1 MSYDAGAGESRYGTQ
16 ERRCAA
22 WCEQAVGG
30 LSKVLQPLASR
41 LRTSGREGSTAEPPP
56 ACQTPS
62 LPMSLAISV
71 PSSKPDL
78 RARMDLGTVFD
89 HARQI
94 PERLRAL
101 DEAHLQLFFLWL
113 TVDIS
118 NGQIKYEPGMEAAIE
133 ALQGRGTV
141 VWVAMQG
148 DDAGGG
154 AGAEER
160 TIQAVDRISDLASRS
175 NLRVAL
181 YPHYGFYLAR
191 FRDVV
196 RVAERV
202 GRSNVGVTFNLCH
215 ELRSGFDPEFHQL
228 VDKAIPRLYG
238 VTVNGADRQGR
249 DWSTLIQPLGR
260 GDYDV
265 TELVRTI
272 TKAGYRGPFGIQ
284 CYGLKA
290 DPGVYLKQSMAAW
303 RVISVRAAQG
313 NS

>member
-1 MSYDAGAGESRYGTQ
+1 MRSM
-16 ERRCAA
+16 
-22 WCEQAVGG
+22 V
-30 LSKVLQPLASR
+30 
-41 LRTSGREGSTAEPPP
+41 RTSRREFLKGAAASCIALANIE
-56 ACQTPS
+56 AS
-62 LPMSLAISV
+62 GFDSGVAAGLPNPVFAYEFGDIS
-71 PSSKPDL
+71 PEQQAAFA
-78 RARMDLGTVFD
+78 RANGFAGTVFD

-101 DEAHLQLFFLWL
+101 DEAHLQLLFLWL

-118 NGQIKYEPGMEAAIE
+118 NGQINYEPGMEAAIE
-133 ALQGRGTV
+133 ALQGRETV
-141 VWVAMQG
+141 VWVAIQG
-148 DDAGGG
+148 EDTGGG

-160 TIQAVDRISDLASRS
+160 TIQAVDRISDLASRF

-196 RVAERV
+196 RIAERA

-215 ELRSGFDPEFHQL
+215 ELRSGFDPEFHPL
-228 VDKAIPRLYG
+228 LDKAIGRLYG
-238 VTVNGADRQGR
+238 VTINGAERQGR

-284 CYGLKA
+284 CYGLQG

-303 RVISVRAAQG
+303 RVISARAAQG

>member
-1 MSYDAGAGESRYGTQ
+1 MGSMVRTTRRGFVKGAAASCIALATIDARGFNSGAAAGLPNPVFAYEFGDITPAQQAEFTREYGF
-16 ERRCAA
+16 E
-22 WCEQAVGG
+22 
-30 LSKVLQPLASR
+30 
-41 LRTSGREGSTAEPPP
+41 
-56 ACQTPS
+56 
-62 LPMSLAISV
+62 
-71 PSSKPDL
+71 
-78 RARMDLGTVFD
+78 GTVFD

-94 PERLRAL
+94 PERLQAL
-101 DEAHLQLFFLWL
+101 DEAHLELFFLWL

-133 ALQGRGTV
+133 ALKGRGTV
-141 VWVAMQG
+141 VWVAIQG

-196 RVAERV
+196 RVAERA

-215 ELRSGFDPEFHQL
+215 ELRSGFDPEFQHL
-228 VDKAIPRLYG
+228 LDNAVPRLYG

-249 DWSTLIQPLGR
+249 DWGTLIQPLGR

-265 TELVRTI
+265 AELVRTI
-272 TKAGYRGPFGIQ
+272 TKTGYRGPFGIQ
-284 CYGLKA
+284 CYGLKG

-303 RVISVRAAQG
+303 RVISMRAAQV
-313 NS
+313 NT

>member
-1 MSYDAGAGESRYGTQ
+1 MVLTSRRGFVQGA
-16 ERRCAA
+16 AA
-22 WCEQAVGG
+22 SCIAFANIGVRGFDSGAAGG
-30 LSKVLQPLASR
+30 LPNSVFAYEF
-41 LRTSGREGSTAEPPP
+41 GD
-56 ACQTPS
+56 
-62 LPMSLAISV
+62 IS
-71 PSSKPDL
+71 PEQQAGF
-78 RARMDLGTVFD
+78 ARQYGFAGTVFD
-89 HARQI
+89 HALQI

-118 NGQIKYEPGMEAAIE
+118 NGQTKYEPGIE
-133 ALQGRGTV
+133 ALKGRGTV
-141 VWVAMQG
+141 VWVAVQG
-148 DDAGGG
+148 DN

-160 TIQAVDRISDLASRS
+160 TIQAIDRISDLAARS

-196 RVAERV
+196 RVADRA

-228 VDKAIPRLYG
+228 VDKAISRLYG
-238 VTVNGADRQGR
+238 VTVNGADSHGR
-249 DWSTLIQPLGR
+249 DWNTLIQPLGR

-265 TELVRTI
+265 AELVRTI
-272 TKAGYRGPFGIQ
+272 TRAGYRGPFGIQ
-284 CYGLKA
+284 CYGLKG

-303 RVISVRAAQG
+303 RVISASAAEVD
-313 NS
+313 NR

>member
-1 MSYDAGAGESRYGTQ
+1 MVLTGRRGFVKGAAAFCVALAKLDARGFNGGVAAGLPNSIFAYEFGEISPGQ
-16 ERRCAA
+16 
-22 WCEQAVGG
+22 QAGF
-30 LSKVLQPLASR
+30 
-41 LRTSGREGSTAEPPP
+41 
-56 ACQTPS
+56 
-62 LPMSLAISV
+62 
-71 PSSKPDL
+71 
-78 RARMDLGTVFD
+78 ARDCGFAGTVFD
-89 HARQI
+89 HALQI

-101 DEAHLQLFFLWL
+101 DEARLQLFFLWL

-141 VWVAMQG
+141 VWVAIQG
-148 DDAGGG
+148 DDAAGG
-154 AGAEER
+154 AGTEER

-196 RVAERV
+196 RVAERA

-215 ELRSGFDPEFHQL
+215 ELRSGFEPEFQHL
-228 VDKAIPRLYG
+228 LESAIPRLYG

-265 TELVRTI
+265 TGLVRTI

-284 CYGLKA
+284 CFGLKG

-303 RVISVRAAQG
+303 RVISMRAAQD
-313 NS
+313 NP

>member
-1 MSYDAGAGESRYGTQ
+1 MHSMLLTSRRRFVKGAAASCIVLANMAARAFDSGDPAGLPNSIFAYEFGDITPEQQAGFAQEYGF
-16 ERRCAA
+16 E
-22 WCEQAVGG
+22 
-30 LSKVLQPLASR
+30 
-41 LRTSGREGSTAEPPP
+41 
-56 ACQTPS
+56 
-62 LPMSLAISV
+62 
-71 PSSKPDL
+71 
-78 RARMDLGTVFD
+78 GTVFD
-89 HARQI
+89 HAQQI

-101 DEAHLQLFFLWL
+101 EEAHLQLFFLWL
-113 TVDIS
+113 TVEIS
-118 NGQIKYEPGMEAAIE
+118 HGQIKYEPDMEAAIE
-133 ALQGRGTV
+133 ALKGRGTV
-141 VWVAMQG
+141 VWIAIQG
-148 DDAGGG
+148 DEAGAG

-191 FRDVV
+191 FRDVL
-196 RVAERV
+196 RVAEGV

-228 VDKAIPRLYG
+228 LDKAIPRLYG

-249 DWSTLIQPLGR
+249 DWTALIQPLGR

-284 CYGLKA
+284 CYGLKG

-303 RVISVRAAQG
+303 RSISERAAKA

>member
-1 MSYDAGAGESRYGTQ
+1 MVLRSRREFFKVAAASSLALVNTDAGAFDGGGVPGLPNPVFAYEFGDISPEQQAGFARDYGF
-16 ERRCAA
+16 A
-22 WCEQAVGG
+22 
-30 LSKVLQPLASR
+30 
-41 LRTSGREGSTAEPPP
+41 
-56 ACQTPS
+56 
-62 LPMSLAISV
+62 
-71 PSSKPDL
+71 
-78 RARMDLGTVFD
+78 GTVFD

-94 PERLRAL
+94 PQRLRAL
-101 DEAHLQLFFLWL
+101 DEARLQWFFLWL

-118 NGQIKYEPGMEAAIE
+118 HGQIRYEPGMEAAIE

-141 VWVAMQG
+141 LWVAIQG

-154 AGAEER
+154 GAGAEKR

-181 YPHYGFYLAR
+181 YPHYGFYLSR

-196 RVAERV
+196 RVGERV

-215 ELRSGFDPEFHQL
+215 ELRSGFDPEFHHL
-228 VDKAIPRLYG
+228 LDNAIPRLYG
-238 VTVNGADRQGR
+238 VTLNGADRQGQ

-272 TKAGYRGPFGIQ
+272 AKAGYRGPFGIQ
-284 CYGLKA
+284 CYGLKG

-303 RVISVRAAQG
+303 RVLSARAG
-313 NS
+313 KDSS

>member
-1 MSYDAGAGESRYGTQ
+1 MVLTTRRGFIKGAAVSCIALANIGASGMDSGEAAGLPNSIFAYEFGNISPEQQAGFAGEYGF
-16 ERRCAA
+16 E
-22 WCEQAVGG
+22 
-30 LSKVLQPLASR
+30 
-41 LRTSGREGSTAEPPP
+41 
-56 ACQTPS
+56 
-62 LPMSLAISV
+62 
-71 PSSKPDL
+71 
-78 RARMDLGTVFD
+78 GTVFD
-89 HARQI
+89 HALQV

-118 NGQIKYEPGMEAAIE
+118 NGQTKYEPGMEAAIE
-133 ALQGRGTV
+133 ALKGRGTV
-141 VWVAMQG
+141 VWVAIQG
-148 DDAGGG
+148 GDTGG
-154 AGAEER
+154 AGGEER

-196 RVAERV
+196 RVAERA

-215 ELRSGFDPEFHQL
+215 ELRSGFDPEFHHLLEQ
-228 VDKAIPRLYG
+228 ASPRLYG
-238 VTVNGADRQGR
+238 VTINGADRQGR
-249 DWSTLIQPLGR
+249 DWSALIQPLGR

-265 TELVRTI
+265 AALVGTI

-284 CYGLKA
+284 CYGLKG
-290 DPGVYLKQSMAAW
+290 DPGVYLKQSMTAW
-303 RVISVRAAQG
+303 RIISASAARS

>member
-1 MSYDAGAGESRYGTQ
+1 MVLSRRRFVKGTAASCIAFASLEASGFAGDLPNSVFAYEFGDISPEQQAGF
-16 ERRCAA
+16 A
-22 WCEQAVGG
+22 
-30 LSKVLQPLASR
+30 
-41 LRTSGREGSTAEPPP
+41 REFGFA
-56 ACQTPS
+56 
-62 LPMSLAISV
+62 
-71 PSSKPDL
+71 
-78 RARMDLGTVFD
+78 GTVFD

-101 DEAHLQLFFLWL
+101 DQAHLQLFFLWL

-118 NGQIKYEPGMEAAIE
+118 HGQIKYEPGMEAAIE

-141 VWVAMQG
+141 LWVAVQG

-154 AGAEER
+154 GAEER
-160 TIQAVDRISDLASRS
+160 TIQAVDRISDLAAQS

-196 RVAERV
+196 RVGERV

-215 ELRSGFDPEFHQL
+215 ELRSGFDPNFPQL
-228 VDKAIPRLYG
+228 LDKAIPRLYG
-238 VTVNGADRQGR
+238 VTVNGADRHGG

-284 CYGLKA
+284 CYGLKG
-290 DPGVYLKQSMAAW
+290 DPRVYLKQSMAAW
-303 RVISVRAAQG
+303 RVVSMHAAEAD
-313 NS
+313 S

>member
-1 MSYDAGAGESRYGTQ
+1 
-16 ERRCAA
+16 
-22 WCEQAVGG
+22 
-30 LSKVLQPLASR
+30 
-41 LRTSGREGSTAEPPP
+41 
-56 ACQTPS
+56 
-62 LPMSLAISV
+62 
-71 PSSKPDL
+71 
-78 RARMDLGTVFD
+78 
-89 HARQI
+89 
-94 PERLRAL
+94 
-101 DEAHLQLFFLWL
+101 L

-118 NGQIKYEPGMEAAIE
+118 HGQIKYEPGMEAAIE

-141 VWVAMQG
+141 VWVAIQG

-160 TIQAVDRISDLASRS
+160 TTEERTTEERTIKAVDRISDLASRS

-196 RVAERV
+196 RVAERA

-215 ELRSGFDPEFHQL
+215 ELRSGFDPEFPQL
-228 VDKAIPRLYG
+228 LDKAIPRLYG

-284 CYGLKA
+284 CYGLKG

-303 RVISVRAAQG
+303 RVISMRAAQV

>member
-1 MSYDAGAGESRYGTQ
+1 MRSMVLTSRRRFIKGAAASCIVLAKTNARAFDSGDPTALPNSVFAYEFGDITPEQQAGFAREYGF
-16 ERRCAA
+16 E
-22 WCEQAVGG
+22 
-30 LSKVLQPLASR
+30 
-41 LRTSGREGSTAEPPP
+41 
-56 ACQTPS
+56 
-62 LPMSLAISV
+62 
-71 PSSKPDL
+71 
-78 RARMDLGTVFD
+78 GTVFD
-89 HARQI
+89 HAQQI

-113 TVDIS
+113 TVEIS
-118 NGQIKYEPGMEAAIE
+118 HGQIKYEPGMEAAIE
-133 ALQGRGTV
+133 ALKGRGTV
-141 VWVAMQG
+141 VWIAIQG
-148 DDAGGG
+148 DQAAAGP
-154 AGAEER
+154 AAEER

-215 ELRSGFDPEFHQL
+215 ELRSGFDPDFHRL
-228 VDKAIPRLYG
+228 LDNAIPRLYG
-238 VTVNGADRQGR
+238 STVNGADRQGR
-249 DWSTLIQPLGR
+249 DWNALIQPLGR

-284 CYGLKA
+284 CYGLKG
-290 DPGVYLKQSMAAW
+290 DPAVYLKQSMAAW
-303 RVISVRAAQG
+303 RSISVRAAKV

>member
-1 MSYDAGAGESRYGTQ
+1 MVPMNRRGFVKGTAACCIGLASIEAGGFDGVGAGLPNSVFAYEFGDISPGQQAGFAREYGF
-16 ERRCAA
+16 E
-22 WCEQAVGG
+22 
-30 LSKVLQPLASR
+30 
-41 LRTSGREGSTAEPPP
+41 
-56 ACQTPS
+56 
-62 LPMSLAISV
+62 
-71 PSSKPDL
+71 
-78 RARMDLGTVFD
+78 GTVFD

-118 NGQIKYEPGMEAAIE
+118 HGQINYEPEMESAIE
-133 ALQGRGTV
+133 ALKGRGTV
-141 VWVAMQG
+141 VWVAIQG
-148 DDAGGG
+148 GDAGGG

-160 TIQAVDRISDLASRS
+160 AIQAVDRISDLASQS

-196 RVAERV
+196 RLAERA

-215 ELRSGFDPEFHQL
+215 ELRSGFDPEFPRL
-228 VDKAIPRLYG
+228 LDKAMPRLYG
-238 VTVNGADRQGR
+238 VTINGADRQGR
-249 DWSTLIQPLGR
+249 DWGTLIQPLGR

-265 TELVRTI
+265 TGLVRSI
-272 TKAGYRGPFGIQ
+272 IKAGYRGPFGIQ
-284 CYGLKA
+284 CYGLKG

-303 RVISVRAAQG
+303 RAVSVGATQG
-313 NS
+313 NH

>member
-1 MSYDAGAGESRYGTQ
+1 LYSGFPIEEMRNMVLMSRRGFIQGAAASCIVLTKIEALGFDGEAAAGLPNSVFAYEFGDITPEQQAGFAREYGF
-16 ERRCAA
+16 E
-22 WCEQAVGG
+22 
-30 LSKVLQPLASR
+30 
-41 LRTSGREGSTAEPPP
+41 
-56 ACQTPS
+56 
-62 LPMSLAISV
+62 
-71 PSSKPDL
+71 
-78 RARMDLGTVFD
+78 GTVFD
-89 HARQI
+89 HAVQV

-101 DEAHLQLFFLWL
+101 DDAHLQLFFLWL

-118 NGQIKYEPGMEAAIE
+118 HGQIKYEPGMAAAIE

-141 VWVAMQG
+141 VWVAIQG
-148 DDAGGG
+148 DDTGGG
-154 AGAEER
+154 AEQR
-160 TIQAVDRISDLASRS
+160 TIQAVDRISDLASRA

-196 RVAERV
+196 RVAERA

-215 ELRSGFDPEFHQL
+215 ELRSGFDPEFPQL
-228 VDKAIPRLYG
+228 LDKAIPRLYG
-238 VTVNGADRQGR
+238 VTINGADRQGR

-265 TELVRTI
+265 AELVRTI
-272 TKAGYRGPFGIQ
+272 AKAGYRGPFGIQ
-284 CYGLKA
+284 CYGLKG

-303 RVISVRAAQG
+303 RVVSVRAAKV

>member
-1 MSYDAGAGESRYGTQ
+1 MMLTSRRGFVKGAAACCIAFANIESRGFDSGPSAGLPNSVFAYEFGDISPEQQAGFAREYGF
-16 ERRCAA
+16 
-22 WCEQAVGG
+22 
-30 LSKVLQPLASR
+30 
-41 LRTSGREGSTAEPPP
+41 
-56 ACQTPS
+56 
-62 LPMSLAISV
+62 
-71 PSSKPDL
+71 D
-78 RARMDLGTVFD
+78 GTVFD
-89 HARQI
+89 HAQLV

-141 VWVAMQG
+141 VWVAIQG

-196 RVAERV
+196 RVAERA

-215 ELRSGFDPEFHQL
+215 ELRSGFDPEFSQL
-228 VDKAIPRLYG
+228 LDKAIPRLYG
-238 VTVNGADRQGR
+238 VTINGADRQGR
-249 DWSTLIQPLGR
+249 DWNTLIQPLGR

-265 TELVRTI
+265 TGLVRTI
-272 TKAGYRGPFGIQ
+272 TQAGYRGPFGIQ
-284 CYGLKA
+284 CFGLKG

-303 RVISVRAAQG
+303 RVVSMGAPKA
-313 NS
+313 

>member
-1 MSYDAGAGESRYGTQ
+1 MVLTSRRAFVKGAAASCIALANFDAKGLNGGATTNLPNSIFAYEFGEISPDQQAGFAREYGF
-16 ERRCAA
+16 E
-22 WCEQAVGG
+22 
-30 LSKVLQPLASR
+30 
-41 LRTSGREGSTAEPPP
+41 
-56 ACQTPS
+56 
-62 LPMSLAISV
+62 
-71 PSSKPDL
+71 
-78 RARMDLGTVFD
+78 GTVFD
-89 HARQI
+89 HAQQI

-118 NGQIKYEPGMEAAIE
+118 NGQIKYEPGMEAAIQ

-141 VWVAMQG
+141 VWVALQG
-148 DDAGGG
+148 GD

-160 TIQAVDRISDLASRS
+160 AIQAVGRVSDLASRS

-196 RVAERV
+196 RVAEGA

-228 VDKAIPRLYG
+228 LDTAMPRLYG

-249 DWSTLIQPLGR
+249 DWTTLIQPLGR

-265 TELVRTI
+265 TGLVRTI

-284 CYGLKA
+284 CYGLKG

-303 RVISVRAAQG
+303 RVISVASNE

>member
-1 MSYDAGAGESRYGTQ
+1 MVLITRRGFVKGA
-16 ERRCAA
+16 AA
-22 WCEQAVGG
+22 SCLALANLDTRAFDGQA
-30 LSKVLQPLASR
+30 A
-41 LRTSGREGSTAEPPP
+41 
-56 ACQTPS
+56 S
-62 LPMSLAISV
+62 LPNSVFAYEFGDIS
-71 PSSKPDL
+71 PEQQAAF
-78 RARMDLGTVFD
+78 ARDYGFAGTVFD

-118 NGQIKYEPGMEAAIE
+118 HGQIKYEPEMDAAIE

-141 VWVAMQG
+141 VWVAIQG
-148 DDAGGG
+148 DDAD
-154 AGAEER
+154 AGAEDR
-160 TIQAVDRISDLASRS
+160 AIQAVDRISDLASRS

-202 GRSNVGVTFNLCH
+202 GRSNVGATFNLCH
-215 ELRSGFDPEFHQL
+215 ELRSGFDPEFPQL
-228 VDKAIPRLYG
+228 LDKAIPRLYG

-265 TELVRTI
+265 TGLVRTI

-284 CYGLKA
+284 CYGLKG

-303 RVISVRAAQG
+303 RVVSMRAAQV

>member
-1 MSYDAGAGESRYGTQ
+1 MLVTSRRAFVLGAAASCIALANVDAKGFDGGAGAGLPNSVFAYEFGDISPEQQAAFARDYGF
-16 ERRCAA
+16 A
-22 WCEQAVGG
+22 
-30 LSKVLQPLASR
+30 
-41 LRTSGREGSTAEPPP
+41 
-56 ACQTPS
+56 
-62 LPMSLAISV
+62 
-71 PSSKPDL
+71 
-78 RARMDLGTVFD
+78 GTVFD

-118 NGQIKYEPGMEAAIE
+118 HGQIKYEPEMDAAIE

-141 VWVAMQG
+141 VWVAIQG
-148 DDAGGG
+148 DDAD
-154 AGAEER
+154 AGAEDR
-160 TIQAVDRISDLASRS
+160 AIQAVDRISDLASRS

-228 VDKAIPRLYG
+228 LDKAIPRLYG
-238 VTVNGADRQGR
+238 VTINGADRQGR
-249 DWSTLIQPLGR
+249 DWNTLIQPLGR

-284 CYGLKA
+284 CYGLKG
-290 DPGVYLKQSMAAW
+290 DPGVHLKQSMAAW
-303 RVISVRAAQG
+303 RVLSMRAAQV
-313 NS
+313 NP

>member
-1 MSYDAGAGESRYGTQ
+1 MRSMALTSRRGFVKGA
-16 ERRCAA
+16 AA
-22 WCEQAVGG
+22 SCIALANLEARGFDSGPAGG
-30 LSKVLQPLASR
+30 LPNSVFAYEFGDISPEQQA
-41 LRTSGREGSTAEPPP
+41 GFAREYGFA
-56 ACQTPS
+56 
-62 LPMSLAISV
+62 
-71 PSSKPDL
+71 
-78 RARMDLGTVFD
+78 GTVFD
-89 HARQI
+89 HAVQI

-113 TVDIS
+113 TVDLS
-118 NGQIKYEPGMEAAIE
+118 HGQIKYEPQMEAAIE

-141 VWVAMQG
+141 VWVAVQG

-154 AGAEER
+154 GGAEER
-160 TIQAVDRISDLASRS
+160 TIQAVNRISDLAARS

-215 ELRSGFDPEFHQL
+215 ELRSGFDPEFPQVL
-228 VDKAIPRLYG
+228 NKAIPRLYG
-238 VTVNGADRQGR
+238 VTINGADRQGR

-265 TELVRTI
+265 AELVRTI

-284 CYGLKA
+284 CYGLKG

-303 RVISVRAAQG
+303 RVVSMRAAQV

>member
-1 MSYDAGAGESRYGTQ
+1 MLFTSRRAFVKGAAASCIALANINAKGFDGGAGLPNSIFAYEFGEISPKQQAGFARAYGF
-16 ERRCAA
+16 E
-22 WCEQAVGG
+22 
-30 LSKVLQPLASR
+30 
-41 LRTSGREGSTAEPPP
+41 
-56 ACQTPS
+56 
-62 LPMSLAISV
+62 
-71 PSSKPDL
+71 
-78 RARMDLGTVFD
+78 GTVFD
-89 HARQI
+89 HAQQI

-113 TVDIS
+113 TADIS
-118 NGQIKYEPGMEAAIE
+118 NGQIKYESGMEAAIE

-141 VWVAMQG
+141 VWFAVQG
-148 DDAGGG
+148 DGD
-154 AGAEER
+154 GAEER

-196 RVAERV
+196 RVAERA

-215 ELRSGFDPEFHQL
+215 ELRSGFDPQFPQL
-228 VDKAIPRLYG
+228 LESAMPRLYG
-238 VTVNGADRQGR
+238 VTINGADRQGR
-249 DWSTLIQPLGR
+249 DWDTLIQPLGR

-284 CYGLKA
+284 CYGLKG

-303 RVISVRAAQG
+303 RAISTRASSQ
-313 NS
+313 S

>member
-1 MSYDAGAGESRYGTQ
+1 MNLPGKQIALTSRRAFVKGVAASCIALANIDAKGFDGPGLPNSIFAYEFGDISPEQQAGFAREYGF
-16 ERRCAA
+16 E
-22 WCEQAVGG
+22 
-30 LSKVLQPLASR
+30 
-41 LRTSGREGSTAEPPP
+41 
-56 ACQTPS
+56 
-62 LPMSLAISV
+62 
-71 PSSKPDL
+71 
-78 RARMDLGTVFD
+78 GTVFD
-89 HARQI
+89 HAKQI

-118 NGQIKYEPGMEAAIE
+118 NGEIKYEPGMEAAIE

-141 VWVAMQG
+141 VWVAVQG
-148 DDAGGG
+148 EG

-160 TIQAVDRISDLASRS
+160 TMHAVDRISDLASRS

-191 FRDVV
+191 FSDVV
-196 RVAERV
+196 RVAERG

-215 ELRSGFDPEFHQL
+215 ELRSGFDPQFPQL
-228 VDKAIPRLYG
+228 LDKAMPRLYG
-238 VTVNGADRQGR
+238 VTINGADRQGR

-272 TKAGYRGPFGIQ
+272 ARAGYRGPFGIQ
-284 CYGLKA
+284 CYGLKG
-290 DPGVYLKQSMAAW
+290 DPEVYLKQSMAAW
-303 RVISVRAAQG
+303 RVISAHAAPH
-313 NS
+313 S